1 MKVFLLL
8 LATLALVLV
17 PAAAAS
23 NSKASNGRSLYF
35 ANCVWCHG
43 DHLQGIEGTSAHSSP
58 GNEPAG
64 GPPLLGVGALAA
76 DLYLT
81 TGYMPL
87 RSPRQQPKRRKPHFD
102 DADIAALVGF
112 IGAHG
117 GPPVPQPHPERG
129 NLATGLKIF
138 TEHCAGCHQ
147 MAGEGGIVSGAS
159 VPALKAATATQIA
172 EAVRVGPYVMPR
184 FDKHDI
190 SPRELDSLVRYV
202 LYTDHPNN
210 SGGWSIGLLGP
221 FPEGMVAW
229 LIAGIALLALA
240 RVIGEGIKR

>member
-1 MKVFLLL
+1 MRACVVL
-8 LATLALVLV
+8 LAALVLA
-17 PAAAAS
+17 PAASADR
-23 NSKASNGRSLYF
+23 GRSLYF

-43 DHLQGIEGTSAHSSP
+43 DQLQGVEGSSAHSSP
-58 GNEPAG
+58 GNNPAG

-76 DLYLT
+76 DFYLS

-87 RSPRQQPKRRKPHFD
+87 RSPKQQPKRRRPHFSRSD
-102 DADIAALVGF
+102 LAALVGF
-112 IGAHG
+112 VASHG
-117 GPPVPQPHPERG
+117 GPAVPQVHPERG
-129 NLATGLKIF
+129 NLATGLTLF

-159 VPALKAATATQIA
+159 VPALKSATATQIA
-172 EAVRVGPYVMPR
+172 EAVRIGPYVMPR
-184 FDKHDI
+184 FDERQI
-190 SPRELDSLVRYV
+190 SPRELDSLVRFV
-202 LYTDHPNN
+202 LYTDHPNE

-240 RVIGEGIKR
+240 RVIGEGLKR

>member
-1 MKVFLLL
+1 MRICLVL
-8 LATLALVLV
+8 LAALVLA
-17 PAAAAS
+17 PGAAADR
-23 NSKASNGRSLYF
+23 GRDLYF

-43 DHLQGIEGTSAHSSP
+43 AGLQGSESAAAHSSP
-58 GNEPAG
+58 GNRPAA
-64 GPPLLGVGALAA
+64 GPPLLGVGAMAA
-76 DLYLT
+76 HLYLT

-87 RSPRQQPKRRKPHFD
+87 RSPTQQPKRRRPHFSD
-102 DADIAALVGF
+102 PDIAALVGF

-117 GPPVPQPHPERG
+117 GPPVPQVHPERG
-129 NLATGLKIF
+129 SVETGLTIF

-147 MAGEGGIVSGAS
+147 MVGEGGIVSGAS

-190 SPRELDSLVRYV
+190 SPHELDSLVRYV
-202 LYTDHPNN
+202 LYTDHPDNR
-210 SGGWSIGLLGP
+210 GGWSIGLLGP

-229 LIAGIALLALA
+229 LVAGIALLALA
-240 RVIGEGIKR
+240 RVIGEGLKR